1 MNASFQI
8 GPDAV
13 VLDSF
18 YWSDDTAF
26 DDKPDAIYLDANQM
40 RKLKELV
47 AESKAFRKSCPWIT
61 SVATRRAV
69 AEPLA
74 VTPSETP
81 GLLDT
86 SDALQNWRFMGVE
99 VFMRDYKGEKD
110 AIHVWFERRHIDD
123 ADILI
128 QAEVRDLA
136 EDSGRHTGVEACRA
150 TQ

>member
-26 DDKPDAIYLDANQM
+26 DDKPDAIYLYANQM

-61 SVATRRAV
+61 SVTTRLPV

-86 SDALQNWRFMGVE
+86 SDALQNWRFIGVE
-99 VFMRDYKGEKD
+99 VFVRDYAGVKD
-110 AIHVWFERRHIDD
+110 SVHVWLEWRHRYDSD
-123 ADILI
+123 CIL
-128 QAEVRDLA
+128 QAEVFPLA
-136 EDSGRHTGVEACRA
+136 EDAEGRTGVEACRVKV
-150 TQ
+150 